1 MIATTTASDLVEALR
16 GIVRAGRAAQH
27 SADDDL
33 HNAPAALLGLLAR
46 EGEQRMGRV
55 AGALDVDPS
64 VVSRQVAMLCAAGLV
79 SRRPDPEDGRASLL
93 ELTESG
99 RACLEQHRAQWARRF
114 TTALAHWD
122 DDDATQLLTLLR
134 RLSADVR
141 GHLVQE
147 KASPAPGM
155 HPELRTG

>member
-1 MIATTTASDLVEALR
+1 MIATTTASDLVEVLR
-16 GIVRAGRAAQH
+16 GIVRAGRAVQH
-27 SADDDL
+27 TADDGL

-46 EGEQRMGRV
+46 EGEQRMGRL

-93 ELTESG
+93 GLTDSG
-99 RACLEQHRAQWARRF
+99 RACLDQHRAQWAHRL
-114 TTALAHWD
+114 TAALAHWD
-122 DDDATQLLTLLR
+122 DNDATQLLTLLR

-141 GHLVQE
+141 GNLVE
-147 KASPAPGM
+147 ERSSPP
-155 HPELRTG
+155 PDSELRAG